1 MLRAT
6 PCEIARATGARLVC
20 GPGERE
26 VAGVTTD
33 SRAVTPGC
41 LFVAIKGERVD
52 GNDFAAKAVEAG
64 AGAVALTRDA
74 DEALRA
80 AAEAAGAA
88 LVRADDA
95 VDFLLALA
103 SWWRGRLDCA
113 VVGITGS
120 SGKSTTKEMTAAV
133 LSTSFRTHAT
143 AGNLNSLIGAP
154 LTVLSCPLDAEALV
168 VEMGMNAAGEIER
181 IARCARP
188 HVGVVTNVGV
198 AHIGLL
204 GSRRAIAAAKAE
216 LVAEL
221 PASGPVSEPASG
233 PASASPGAGAG
244 AGGRFPSCAVLWGED
259 DFTGW
264 IETEVAAPRGVR
276 VLRFGTEPSDDASC
290 VGFALD
296 GRGCASGRVG
306 LPSGASFDLA
316 LNLPGAHNVNDALAA
331 ATVGDLLGVGPERI
345 AEALAGV
352 RPMEMRLQV
361 HAAPG
366 GFTVV
371 DDSYNANADSMRRA
385 VDVLCSLSASRRVAC
400 LGDMGELGDSA
411 AAMHAAIGA
420 YVAAKPVDALVAVG
434 PLSRTM
440 AEAARLMGMGEDAVV
455 EVDDADAASRALRDV
470 LRPGDALLVKASR
483 SVGLDRT
490 VKAVMGPWA

>member
-20 GPGERE
+20 GPEGRE

-33 SRAVTPGC
+33 SRAITPGC

-52 GNDFAAKAVEAG
+52 GNDFAARAIEAG

-74 DEALRA
+74 DEALCE
-80 AAEAAGAA
+80 AAESAGAA
-88 LVRADDA
+88 LLRAEDA

-103 SWWRGRLDCA
+103 SWWRGRLDCV

-133 LSTSFRTHAT
+133 LATSFRTHAT

-188 HVGVVTNVGV
+188 HIGVVTNVGV

-204 GSRRAIAAAKAE
+204 GSRRAIAAAKSE

-221 PASGPVSEPASG
+221 PASG
-233 PASASPGAGAG
+233 
-244 AGGRFPSCAVLWGED
+244 GRYPSCAILWGED

-264 IETEVAAPRGVR
+264 IESEVAAPRGVR
-276 VLRFGTEPSDDASC
+276 VLRFGTEPADDASC

-296 GRGCASGRVG
+296 GQGCASGRVS
-306 LPSGASFDLA
+306 LPSGASFDLE
-316 LNLPGAHNVNDALAA
+316 LHLPGAHNVNDALAA
-331 ATVGDLLGVGPERI
+331 ATVGDLLGVAPERI
-345 AEALAGV
+345 AAALAGV
-352 RPMEMRLQV
+352 RPMRMRLQV
-361 HAAPG
+361 AAAPG

-371 DDSYNANADSMRRA
+371 DDSYNANADSMRRSI
-385 VDVLCSLSASRRVAC
+385 DVLCSLPAGRRVAC

-411 AAMHAAIGA
+411 AVMHAAIGA
-420 YVAAKPVDALVAVG
+420 YVAAKPVDVLVAVG

-440 AEAARLMGMGEDAVV
+440 AEAARLMGMGENAVV
-455 EVDDADAASRALRDV
+455 EVDDADAASRALRDI

-483 SVGLDRT
+483 SVELDRT
-490 VKAVMGPWA
+490 VKAVMGPWE